1 MNVADVVIAGG
12 GPNGLLLACELRL
25 AGVRP
30 VVLERLPVR
39 GAVPK
44 ANGLVGQVVRMLDL
58 RGLYERL
65 AGRAG
70 PPQATPFFQFGGI
83 PLDLRELDP
92 NPLNTLLVPQARIEQ
107 VLEERALELGVEIR
121 RGHEL
126 TAHGQGPARYPD
138 QRADSPADPDRD
150 GAGVTLDVRAPD
162 GPYRMRTRYL
172 VGADGGHSTVREQAG
187 IGFPGTTDD
196 TFSSLVGHAVI
207 PPGLL
212 RPGTGE
218 LTAPGAPPLR
228 PYTQNRLPGGVFTFA
243 EMPPGSGVHLV
254 SVMEW
259 DRPPAGADDNTA
271 PPMTFAELTAGVRRV
286 LGTDLPLTPPTTEG
300 PHRLSRLT
308 GVSSRQAE
316 TYRAGRVLLLG
327 DAAHVHS
334 AVGGPGL
341 NLGLQDA
348 VNLGWKLAAEV
359 RGVAPRGL
367 LDTYEAERAPAG
379 RRVLTQT
386 RAQMALMRPGEDI
399 TAARELLTELFDD
412 LGNRRRIAA
421 LLAGPETAYGPW
433 FPDTRPSG
441 AGWPAVA
448 ERLRAGRAVLLDLGG
463 DSAVADIAAALPD
476 RVDLVTGR
484 PEERPSAGSA
494 VLIRPDGYVAWSA
507 PAAGA
512 PHEGLREALAEWFG
526 GTTAA

>member
-1 MNVADVVIAGG
+1 MNTAEVVIAGG

-30 VVLERLPVR
+30 VVLERLPAR
-39 GAVPK
+39 GAASR

-70 PPQATPFFQFGGI
+70 PPEATPFFQFGGI
-83 PLDLRELDP
+83 PLDLRALDP
-92 NPLNTLLVPQARIEQ
+92 NPLHTLLVPQARIEQ
-107 VLEERALELGVEIR
+107 VLEERARELGVEIR

-126 TAHGQGPARYPD
+126 TAHDQGAVRGAD
-138 QRADSPADPDRD
+138 QGADGD

-162 GPYRMRTRYL
+162 GPYRMRARYL
-172 VGADGGHSTVREQAG
+172 VGADGGHSLVRKQAG

-196 TFSSLVGHAVI
+196 TFSSLTGHAVV

-212 RPGTGE
+212 RAGTGE
-218 LTAPGAPPLR
+218 LTLPGAPPLR

-259 DRPPAGADDNTA
+259 HRPPSGAGDNTA
-271 PPMTFAELTAGVRRV
+271 PAVTFGELTAGVRRV
-286 LGTDLPLTPPTTEG
+286 LGTGLALTPPTTEG

-308 GVSSRQAE
+308 GVSSRQAV

-367 LDTYEAERAPAG
+367 LDTYETERAPVS
-379 RRVLTQT
+379 RRVLMQT

-412 LGNRRRIAA
+412 LGNRRRIAT
-421 LLAGPETAYGPW
+421 LMAGPETAYGPW

-441 AGWPAVA
+441 AAWPAVA

-463 DSAVADIAAALPD
+463 HSAVADIAAALPD

-484 PEERPSAGSA
+484 PEERPSAAGSA

-507 PAAGA
+507 PAAGP
-512 PHEGLREALAEWFG
+512 PHEGLREALADWFG
-526 GTTAA
+526 TATAA